1 MLNFNSIKMKNII
14 TLLLCLTFTLG
25 SAQDKDT
32 KKADELFQGMAYAD
46 AADAYLKL
54 LKRGKGSRYVFEQL
68 GNCYYQINDLK
79 GAATYFK
86 RVVKGRRVNPEVFY
100 TYAQV
105 LKASGKLSDHDMYM
119 NKFAAEKPDDPRA
132 KAFLGNPMAVAQML
146 EAFPAFDAKN
156 LSDINTEYS
165 EFGGTLAGKDFYF
178 TSSRN
183 TTRKKYHWDDQP
195 FLDVYKAELV
205 GNTIKNA
212 KILEGDVNTKYHEG
226 GVALSADGKRLY
238 FDRND
243 YLDGKYVKD
252 ENGVNQIN
260 LYYSELVNGGWKG
273 VYPVP
278 FNNSEYSV
286 GHPALS
292 PDGKTL
298 YFASD
303 MPGGFGGSDLYRVAI
318 NEDGS
323 FGTPENL
330 GGNVNTVGKEL
341 FPSLDSNGT
350 LYFTSNGHI
359 GLGGLD
365 VFKAEAQNG
374 SFGAVENLGNGA
386 NSAGDDFAFV
396 YNPETE
402 SGFVSSN
409 REGGKGLDD
418 IYQVTPKVPPCDVI
432 IDVLVVN
439 AYTDEPLFGARVSL
453 GDGSSERLSTIQTSE
468 SGTGQLT
475 GACNTAL
482 TVSAQYAGFEPETID
497 IGPSGN
503 VTMSKTLKLKP
514 VEAIIVDDKI
524 ELETILFDYNKS
536 DIKPQAAFELDRL
549 VGIMNKYPKLVVRV
563 ESHSDTQG
571 EADYNRSLSERRAQ
585 ATVQYVIDQ
594 GIDAARISGQGFG
607 EDQPVVDCGDNCTE
621 EDHEKNR
628 RSEFIIVNE

>member
-14 TLLLCLTFTLG
+14 TLLLCLTFVIG

-32 KKADELFQGMAYAD
+32 KKADELYQRMAYAD
-46 AADAYLKL
+46 ATDAYLKL

-68 GNCYYQINDLK
+68 GYCYYQINDLK

-86 RVVKGRRVNPEVFY
+86 RVVKGRKVNPEVFY

-105 LKASGKLSDHDMYM
+105 LKASGNLSEHDMYM
-119 NKFAAEKPDDPRA
+119 NQFAAAKPEDPRA
-132 KAFLGNPMAVAQML
+132 QAFKENPMAIAQML

-165 EFGGTLAGKDFYF
+165 EFGGTLVGKDFYF

-212 KILEGDVNTKYHEG
+212 KILEGDVNTKYHES

-260 LYYSELVNGGWKG
+260 LYYSELVDGGWKG
-273 VYPVP
+273 VYTVP

-303 MPGGFGGSDLYRVAI
+303 MPGGYGASDLYKVSV

-330 GGNVNTVGKEL
+330 GAGINTSGKEL

-350 LYFTSNGHI
+350 LYFASNGHM

-374 SFGAVENLGNGA
+374 GFGEVQNLGNGA
-386 NSAGDDFAFV
+386 NSTGDDFAFV
-396 YNPETE
+396 FNPETE

-409 REGGKGLDD
+409 REGGKGMDD

-453 GDGSSERLSTIQTSE
+453 GDGSSDRLSTIQTSE
-468 SGTGQLT
+468 AGTGQLM
-475 GACNTAL
+475 GACNSAL

-497 IGPSGN
+497 IDPSGN
-503 VTMSKTLKLKP
+503 ASMNKTLKLKP

-549 VGIMNKYPKLVVRV
+549 VEIMKKYPKLVVRV

-571 EADYNRSLSERRAQ
+571 DADYNRALSDRRAQ

-594 GIDAARISGQGFG
+594 GIDAMRISGQGFG
-607 EDQPVVDCGDNCTE
+607 EDQPVVDCGDNCSE

>member
-1 MLNFNSIKMKNII
+1 M
-14 TLLLCLTFTLG
+14 
-25 SAQDKDT
+25 
-32 KKADELFQGMAYAD
+32 
-46 AADAYLKL
+46 
-54 LKRGKGSRYVFEQL
+54 
-68 GNCYYQINDLK
+68 
-79 GAATYFK
+79 
-86 RVVKGRRVNPEVFY
+86 
-100 TYAQV
+100 
-105 LKASGKLSDHDMYM
+105 
-119 NKFAAEKPDDPRA
+119 
-132 KAFLGNPMAVAQML
+132 
-146 EAFPAFDAKN
+146 
-156 LSDINTEYS
+156 SDINTEFS

-183 TTRKKYHWDDQP
+183 TSRKKYHWDDQP

-260 LYYSELVNGGWKG
+260 LYYSELVDGGWKG

-298 YFASD
+298 YFVSD
-303 MPGGFGGSDLYRVAI
+303 MPGGFGASDLYQVSL

-330 GGNVNTVGKEL
+330 GSGINTGGKEL

-350 LYFTSNGHI
+350 LYFASNGHM

-365 VFKAEAQNG
+365 VFKADAQNDG
-374 SFGAVENLGNGA
+374 FGMVQNLGNGA
-386 NSAGDDFAFV
+386 NSAGDDFAFI
-396 YNPETE
+396 YNPETK

-409 REGGKGLDD
+409 REGGKGMDD
-418 IYQVTPKVPPCDVI
+418 IYQVTPKVPPCDVT

-468 SGTGQLT
+468 SGTGQLM
-475 GACNTAL
+475 GACNTPL
-482 TVSAQYAGFEPETID
+482 TVSAQYAGFEPTTID
-497 IGPSGN
+497 VPASGN
-503 VTMSKTLKLKP
+503 GSMNKTLKLKP

-549 VGIMNKYPKLVVRV
+549 VEIMNKYPKLVVRV

-571 EADYNRSLSERRAQ
+571 NADYNRALSDRRAQ

-594 GIDAARISGQGFG
+594 GIYASRISGQGFG
-607 EDQPVVDCGDNCTE
+607 EDQPVVNCGDNCTE

>member
-14 TLLLCLTFTLG
+14 TLLLCLTFVIG

-32 KKADELFQGMAYAD
+32 KKADELYQRMAYAD

-68 GNCYYQINDLK
+68 GYCYYQINDLK

-86 RVVKGRRVNPEVFY
+86 RVVKGRKVNPEVFF

-105 LKASGKLSDHDMYM
+105 LKASGNLSEHDMYM
-119 NKFAAEKPDDPRA
+119 NQFAAAKPEDPRA
-132 KAFLGNPMAVAQML
+132 QAFKENPMAIAQML

-165 EFGGTLAGKDFYF
+165 EFGGTLVGKDFYF

-212 KILEGDVNTKYHEG
+212 KILEGDVNTKYHES

-273 VYPVP
+273 VYTVP

-303 MPGGFGGSDLYRVAI
+303 MPGGYGASDLYKVSV

-330 GGNVNTVGKEL
+330 GAGINTSGKEL
-341 FPSLDSNGT
+341 FPSVDSNGT
-350 LYFTSNGHI
+350 LYFASNGHM

-374 SFGAVENLGNGA
+374 GFGEVQNLGNGA
-386 NSAGDDFAFV
+386 NSTGDDFAFV
-396 YNPETE
+396 FNPETK

-409 REGGKGLDD
+409 REGGKGMDD

-453 GDGSSERLSTIQTSE
+453 GDGSSDRLSTIQTSE
-468 SGTGQLT
+468 AGTGQLM

-497 IGPSGN
+497 IDPSGN
-503 VTMSKTLKLKP
+503 ASMNKTLKLKP

-549 VGIMNKYPKLVVRV
+549 VEIMKKYPKLVVRV

-571 EADYNRSLSERRAQ
+571 DADYNRALSDRRAQ

-594 GIDAARISGQGFG
+594 GIDAMRISGQGFG

>member
-14 TLLLCLTFTLG
+14 TLLLCLTFVIG

-32 KKADELFQGMAYAD
+32 KKADELYQRMAYAD

-68 GNCYYQINDLK
+68 GYCYYQINDLK

-86 RVVKGRRVNPEVFY
+86 RVVKGRKVNPEVFY

-105 LKASGKLSDHDMYM
+105 LKASGNLSEHDMYM
-119 NKFAAEKPDDPRA
+119 NQFAAAKPEDSRA
-132 KAFLGNPMAVAQML
+132 QAFKENPMAIAQML

-156 LSDINTEYS
+156 LSDFNTEYS
-165 EFGGTLAGKDFYF
+165 EFGGTLVGKDFYF

-260 LYYSELVNGGWKG
+260 LYYSELVDGGWKG
-273 VYPVP
+273 VYTVP

-303 MPGGFGGSDLYRVAI
+303 MPGGYGASDLYKVSV

-330 GGNVNTVGKEL
+330 GAGINTSGKEL
-341 FPSLDSNGT
+341 FPSVDSNGT
-350 LYFTSNGHI
+350 LYFASNGHM

-365 VFKAEAQNG
+365 VFKADAQNG
-374 SFGAVENLGNGA
+374 IFGGVRNLGNGA

-396 YNPETE
+396 FNPETE

-409 REGGKGLDD
+409 REGGKGMDD

-453 GDGSSERLSTIQTSE
+453 GDGSSNRLSTIQTSE
-468 SGTGQLT
+468 AGTGQLM

-497 IGPSGN
+497 IDPSGN
-503 VTMSKTLKLKP
+503 ASMNKTLKLKP

-549 VGIMNKYPKLVVRV
+549 VEIMKKYPKLVVRV

-571 EADYNRSLSERRAQ
+571 DADYNRALSDRRAQ

-594 GIDAARISGQGFG
+594 GIDAMRISGQGFG